1 MKRMARCKNE
11 HTYVSHPVRVRG
23 LKQIPAEPASDD
35 EGVAPREGAWIETN
49 DAIRIYPIGPQS
61 HPVRVRG
68 LKLLGPRQSYS
79 RIGVA
84 PREGAWIETPKR
96 RHSLSNTFVAP
107 REGAWIETF

>member
-1 MKRMARCKNE
+1 MARCKNE

-68 LKLLGPRQSYS
+68 LKRCAADGQRLQYRSHPVRVRGLKQLYRLNRCPHQ
-79 RIGVA
+79 
-84 PREGAWIETPKR
+84 
-96 RHSLSNTFVAP
+96 
-107 REGAWIETF
+107 